1 MSSKHIGLFL
11 KVAAIALVGM
21 GVHYYVLSVIMPG
34 AIFLIPIWSIYAFN
48 AIMVAAIIAIVL
60 HYAAKKSEKLFYI
73 FLAYTL
79 LKMLLAVVFLLPL
92 FVQESA
98 YETAEVANFFIPYFG
113 FLVLEVFTLFDFLKK
128 T

>member
-1 MSSKHIGLFL
+1 MNSKHIKLYF
-11 KVAAIALVGM
+11 KVAAIALVAM
-21 GVHYYVLSVIMPG
+21 GVHYYVLSVVMPE

-48 AIMVAAIIAIVL
+48 AVMVAAIIGIVIY
-60 HYAAKKSEKLFYI
+60 YAAKKSEKLFYI

>member
-1 MSSKHIGLFL
+1 MNSKQLGLYL
-11 KVAAIALVGM
+11 KVTAIALVGM
-21 GVHYYVLSVIMPG
+21 GVHYYVLSVIMPE

-48 AIMVAAIIAIVL
+48 AVLVGAIIAIVM
-60 HYAAKKSEKLFYI
+60 HYAAKKSDKLFYI

-79 LKMLLAVVFLLPL
+79 LKMVLAIVFLLPL

-113 FLVLEVFTLFDFLKK
+113 FLILEVFILFDFLKK